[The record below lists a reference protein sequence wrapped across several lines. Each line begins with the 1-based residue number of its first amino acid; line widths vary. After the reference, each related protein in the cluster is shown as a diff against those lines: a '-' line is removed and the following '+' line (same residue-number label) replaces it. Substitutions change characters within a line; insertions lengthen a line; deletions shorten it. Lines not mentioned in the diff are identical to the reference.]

1 MQDHK
6 RSKYFE
12 NLKRKNDAQFES
24 QGVDRVECDHHNPSI
39 HSISRVL
46 CRAAPGREMPNE
58 DVIREIATQAC
69 SQALQ
74 EKSRELAEEVA
85 RRVGAA
91 LAAQIAP
98 GSLGRPMPR
107 SRELRDG
114 TLLIA
119 GSKTQSDALDA
130 LLTATSALT
139 PACGLLILRGTQAAG
154 WNCMNLGPVDNFKR
168 AVMDCS
174 RGVAATVLKACAGR
188 SAKISELDAAFCTRL
203 GLESSAQVLLLP
215 VLLKERVAALL
226 LAVSGSSED
235 MAGLEVLVQVAQLAL
250 DLQSYR
256 RAAPQAASQ
265 APHPVAASPS
275 HAAPAVA
282 AAAMPAA
289 AAHSGLAYA
298 AASAVAV
305 APPPAVA
312 PAVDEAHD
320 RARRFAKLL
329 VDEIKLYNQTKV
341 AEGRNRGDLY
351 SRLHEDI
358 EKSRT
363 AYQKRYGESVKDVD
377 YFSQELIRILADNDR
392 SLMGAGF
399 PG

>member
-1 MQDHK
+1 
-6 RSKYFE
+6 
-12 NLKRKNDAQFES
+12 
-24 QGVDRVECDHHNPSI
+24 
-39 HSISRVL
+39 
-46 CRAAPGREMPNE
+46 MPNE
-58 DVIREIATQAC
+58 DLIRQIATQAC
-69 SQALQ
+69 SEALR
-74 EKSRELAEEVA
+74 EKSRELAEAVA

-98 GSLGRPMPR
+98 GSLPTQLPR

-114 TLLIA
+114 TLLIS
-119 GSKTQSDALDA
+119 GSKTQSETLDA

-154 WNCMNLGPVDNFKR
+154 WNCMNLGPVENFKR
-168 AVMDCS
+168 AILDCS
-174 RGVAATVLKACAGR
+174 RGVAAAVLNSCAGR
-188 SAKISELDAAFCTRL
+188 TARISELDPAFGARL

-226 LAVSGSSED
+226 LAVSGSSDD

-256 RAAPQAASQ
+256 KAAPQVAR
-265 APHPVAASPS
+265 PVAATPSP
-275 HAAPAVA
+275 AAPAAAAEIRSSMAA

-289 AAHSGLAYA
+289 THAGPAYA
-298 AASAVAV
+298 ASASAVAV
-305 APPPAVA
+305 APPVVA

-329 VDEIKLYNQTKV
+329 VDEIKLYNQAKV
-341 AEGRNRGDLY
+341 AEGRSRGDLY
-351 SRLHEDI
+351 SRLQEDI

-363 AYQKRYGESVKDVD
+363 AYRKRYGDSVKDVD
-377 YFSQELIRILADNDR
+377 YFTQELIRILADNDR
-392 SLMGAGF
+392 SVMGAGF

>member
-1 MQDHK
+1 
-6 RSKYFE
+6 
-12 NLKRKNDAQFES
+12 
-24 QGVDRVECDHHNPSI
+24 
-39 HSISRVL
+39 
-46 CRAAPGREMPNE
+46 MPNE
-58 DVIREIATQAC
+58 DLIREIAIQAC

-74 EKSRELAEEVA
+74 EKSRDLAEDVA
-85 RRVGAA
+85 RRMGAA
-91 LAAQIAP
+91 LASQLAP
-98 GSLGRPMPR
+98 GAQAKAMPR

-114 TLLIA
+114 TLLIS
-119 GSKTQSDALDA
+119 GSKTQSDTLEA

-154 WNCMNLGPVDNFKR
+154 WNCINLGPAENFKR
-168 AVMDCS
+168 LVLDCS
-174 RGVAATVLKACAGR
+174 RGVAAAVVKACAGR
-188 SAKISELDAAFCTRL
+188 SARISELDAAFGTRL

-226 LAVSGSSED
+226 LAVSGSGED

-265 APHPVAASPS
+265 VSRPVAASPS
-275 HAAPAVA
+275 HAAPAA
-282 AAAMPAA
+282 APAAVPAA
-289 AAHSGLAYA
+289 AVYSGPAYA
-298 AASAVAV
+298 ASASAVAV
-305 APPPAVA
+305 VPPPAVV

-329 VDEIKLYNQTKV
+329 VDEIKLYNQAKV

-392 SLMGAGF
+392 SLMGADF